1 MIEHLANILPDS
13 QFEGHNSIDHFT
25 TFKGSIGK
33 KSYVGSYWVIL
44 CKIGRYTSIS
54 NVVLVVN
61 GRHHIKEPYV

>member
-33 KSYVGSYWVIL
+33 KSYVGSY
-44 CKIGRYTSIS
+44 
-54 NVVLVVN
+54 
-61 GRHHIKEPYV
+61 